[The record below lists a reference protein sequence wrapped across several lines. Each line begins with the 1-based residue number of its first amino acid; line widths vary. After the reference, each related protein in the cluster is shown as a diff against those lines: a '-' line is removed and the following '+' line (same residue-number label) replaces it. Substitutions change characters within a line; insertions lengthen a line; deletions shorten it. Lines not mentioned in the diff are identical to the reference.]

1 MTSKFIALDI
11 ETSGL
16 DFQRDR
22 IICVGFS
29 DGHYF
34 GNEPFILGL
43 GNVEYDGTR
52 IQKHINKL
60 KQAGYTLVFQNGSFD
75 VKFLRRWGVTVENEF
90 DTMIAAYLLTDKPG
104 KLSLDSLASYY
115 LGIVSWKQDFKSG
128 DALRDPELMKLYCLT
143 DCKHTEALA
152 YKLEE
157 KLKEEG
163 KLDFFYKLMKARQML
178 TRAEYTGV
186 KLNVEATRELIAKL
200 SAEYEQQL
208 TVLNSFDL
216 PQTFDKKG
224 KPKVFNWSSPAQV
237 KSLLKDQLGLN
248 VLHPLTKKESADIEV
263 LEMNKDKHPLIP
275 ELIKMRG
282 TKKLMGTL
290 EGYIESLGSDGRLH
304 PNFNCTNT
312 ITGRLSSSGALNIQQ
327 VDSSARVRSLFVA
340 KPGHKLV
347 IGDLAQIE
355 PRLAAH
361 YSKDPVLMEMFKKEE
376 DLYGTIAC
384 QILGAD
390 CAPNEVKD
398 RYPDKR
404 KIAKVIGLS
413 VLYGIGVNKLAGTIR
428 NDGGVRDFSIH
439 DARNVIDTY
448 FTKFR
453 GLKDLQMRVH
463 RAITSKG
470 HLENLEGRKV
480 DVDESKVHRD
490 GVNSLLQSSA
500 SDFMLF
506 KTVEAEETFT
516 KKYEAKLLVLCHDE
530 SIFEV
535 PEHLA
540 ADFAQALKE
549 HMQVAPNLRIPIKFE
564 CSVGDSWADKG

>member
-1 MTSKFIALDI
+1 MGKFIALDI

-16 DFQRDR
+16 NFQTDK

-29 DGHYF
+29 DGHFY
-34 GNEPFILGL
+34 LGTQL
-43 GNVEYDGTR
+43 DQVSAK
-52 IQKHINKL
+52 IKQL
-60 KQAGYTLVFQNGSFD
+60 KDAGVIIVMQNGSFD
-75 VKFLRRWGVTVENEF
+75 AKFLRANGVEVPQEF

-104 KLSLDSLASYY
+104 KLGLDALASYY

-128 DALRDPELMKLYCLT
+128 AAALDPELMKLYCLT

-186 KLNVEATRELIAKL
+186 TLDVEATKNLIRTL
-200 SAEYEQQL
+200 SAEYEAQITKL
-208 TVLNSFDL
+208 NDLGNSFTSNL
-216 PQTFDKKG
+216 PEGKNKKARA
-224 KPKVFNWSSPAQV
+224 FNWSSPAQV
-237 KSLLKDQLGLN
+237 KWLLKDQLGLN

-263 LEMNKDKHPLIP
+263 LETNKDKHPLIP

-282 TKKLMGTL
+282 VKKLMGTL

-361 YSKDPVLMEMFKKEE
+361 YSKDPVLMEMFKNEE
-376 DLYGTIAC
+376 DLYGTIAV

-390 CAPNEVKD
+390 CSPNEVKD

-404 KIAKVIGLS
+404 KVAKVIGLS
-413 VLYGIGVNKLAGTIR
+413 VLYGIGVNKLSGTIR
-428 NDGGVRDFSIH
+428 NDGGIRDFGIH

-470 HLENLEGRKV
+470 YLENLEGRKV
-480 DVDESKVHRD
+480 DVSEDKVHRD

-506 KTVEAEETFT
+506 KTVEFEEKYAT
-516 KKYEAKLLVLCHDE
+516 KFQAKLLVLCHDE
-530 SIFEV
+530 NIFEV
-535 PEHLA
+535 PEA
-540 ADFAQALKE
+540 FADDFAKAMQE
-549 HMQVAPNLRIPIKFE
+549 HMENTPHLRVPIKFE
-564 CSVGDSWADKG
+564 CSVGDNWSCK